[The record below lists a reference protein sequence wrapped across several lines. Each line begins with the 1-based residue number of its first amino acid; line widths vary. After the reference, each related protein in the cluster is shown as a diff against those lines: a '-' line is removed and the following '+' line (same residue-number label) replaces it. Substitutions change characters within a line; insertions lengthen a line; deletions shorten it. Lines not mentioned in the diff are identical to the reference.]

1 MRIAIAS
8 VVIALAA
15 GSAAAD
21 VSIMD
26 NNKKVNVD
34 CAKDPEVDILGN
46 HITVTMTGLCTKL
59 SVAGNHAV
67 VTGSA
72 ITVDVS
78 GNQANVSLD
87 AADFVTVDGNNN
99 VVVVKKPAKAKTA
112 RIDVTGNDNKVTRP
126 KK

>member
-26 NNKKVNVD
+26 NNKKIDVD

-59 SVAGNHAV
+59 SVSGNHAI

-72 ITVDVS
+72 LTVDVS
-78 GNQANVSLD
+78 GNESTVTLD
-87 AADFVTVDGNNN
+87 AADFVTVDGNQNI
-99 VVVVKKPAKAKTA
+99 VVVKKAAKAKKA
-112 RIDVTGNDNKVTRP
+112 RVSVTGNKNKVSTP
-126 KK
+126 K